1 MLSVMAL
8 GLAACAQAH
17 VAAPAVP
24 LSAVPLSAVPLPA
37 ASANPA
43 QGCGRPPPAAPT
55 SVEVDGETRG
65 LITVVPASYR
75 PAEPHALVIAFHG
88 RTNSNAEARRYYG
101 LERHARGPTI
111 FVYPSA
117 LRARDGSFGWSEPD
131 DPPGSLRDFA
141 LFDAVLALMARS
153 YCIDRE
159 RIFAV
164 GHSLGAWFVNS
175 LGCARGDALRAI
187 ATLAG
192 GISQSACQGIVAAL
206 LFHNPNDRLVDFRHG
221 LEARDR
227 FRAQNGLA
235 GDGRRVSLEGFACR
249 RYGPA
254 AAANPVVWCP
264 HSRDR
269 TRSGRYY
276 PHNWPAGTGVAV
288 MEFFTSLP
296 GAATAATAPSPSRTP
311 QG

>member
-1 MLSVMAL
+1 V
-8 GLAACAQAH
+8 GCAQAE
-17 VAAPAVP
+17 VATPAVS
-24 LSAVPLSAVPLPA
+24 LSAG
-37 ASANPA
+37 SANLA
-43 QGCGRPPPAAPT
+43 QGCGRPSPAAPS
-55 SVEVDGETRG
+55 SVEAHGRTRE

-75 PAEPHALVIAFHG
+75 PAEPHALVVAFHG

-101 LERHARGPTI
+101 LERHAREPTI
-111 FVYPSA
+111 FVYPGA
-117 LRARDGSFGWSEPD
+117 LRAPDGSFGWSEPG
-131 DPPGSLRDFA
+131 DPPGRLRDFA

-153 YCIDRE
+153 YCIDPA

-164 GHSLGAWFVNS
+164 GHSRGAWFVNS

-192 GISQSACQGIVAAL
+192 GISGSQCQGAVAAL
-206 LFHNPNDRLVDFRHG
+206 IFHNPKDRLVDFRHG

-227 FRAQNGLA
+227 LRTQNGLA
-235 GDGRRVSLEGFACR
+235 GEERGLALAGFACR
-249 RYGPA
+249 RYGDLA
-254 AAANPVVWCP
+254 VANPVLWCP
-264 HSRDR
+264 HGRDR

-276 PHNWPAGTGVAV
+276 PHNWPAGTGAAV

-296 GAATAATAPSPSRTP
+296 AAATAATAPSASRTP